1 MQASGHSE
9 HTEGISMGIFGTKT
23 LLGSQ
28 VKNPQ
33 GESLG
38 KIEDIVIDTDI
49 GQVAYAVLSFGGFLG
64 LGDKLFAVPWAAL
77 SLEPA
82 KGLLT
87 SSQAQVFILNVDKE
101 QLRNAPSFERDNYI
115 EMSDPSFGPSVYSY
129 YGYKSY
135 R

>member
-1 MQASGHSE
+1 MQASDQKQ
-9 HTEGISMGIFGTKT
+9 GISMGIFGAKD

-33 GESLG
+33 GENLG

-64 LGDKLFAVPWAAL
+64 LGDKLFAIPWEAL

-87 SSQAQVFILNVDKE
+87 SNQAQVFILNVDKE
-101 QLRNAPSFERDNYI
+101 QLSNAPSFERDNYI
-115 EMSDPSFGPSVYSY
+115 EMTDPSFGPSVFSY
-129 YGYKSY
+129 YGYKPY
-135 R
+135 K

>member
-1 MQASGHSE
+1 MQNSQSKQ
-9 HTEGISMGIFGTKT
+9 GISMGIFGIKD

-64 LGDKLFAVPWAAL
+64 LGDKLFAIPWQAL

-82 KGLLT
+82 KGVLA
-87 SSQAQVFILNVDKE
+87 SGQAQVFILNVDKE
-101 QLRNAPSFERDNYI
+101 QLEKAPSFGRDNLI
-115 EMSDPSFGPSVYSY
+115 EMTDPNFGPNVYSY
-129 YGYKSY
+129 YGYKPY